1 MNIDEVL
8 NRLDDT
14 IEEAWT
20 LPLSKGRRV
29 VDAEKVQDL
38 IDDIRLNMPGELKQA
53 RAIVA
58 DRQEIIQSAKQEAD
72 GILQKA
78 RERAAKLMEE
88 NEIAKEAKELSDQ
101 LILTSQNNARAIKKN
116 ASEYT
121 ERVLKIA
128 EEQLIESVNGLRK
141 AMGELRA
148 VQGGSS
154 EEKK

>member
-14 IEEAWT
+14 IEDAWT

-53 RAIVA
+53 RAIVS

-72 GILQKA
+72 AIIGKA
-78 RERAAKLMEE
+78 KERAAKLLAE
-88 NEIAKEAKELSDQ
+88 NEIVKEAQEQADQ
-101 LILTSQNNARAIKKN
+101 LTVSSQNNARAIKKN

-121 ERVLKIA
+121 EKILKVA

-141 AMGELRA
+141 AMSELRA
-148 VQGGSS
+148 VQAGTTK
-154 EEKK
+154 ENK